1 MLKPRGQSL
10 STNILKLLSPFGLS
24 YILFDPYYLFQGI
37 KIRLFKKD
45 DSDKVK
51 EFISNIIVN
60 EFKFKLE
67 FDTLDSDILAI
78 DETYN
83 KLNGGCFWVAETIVN
98 DDSNTQQKQQQK
110 IVGTTAI
117 RNLKQFES
125 TCELKRM
132 YVSSYFRQL
141 GLGQKLLDIAI
152 DFARKAGYSRMV
164 LDSSK
169 MLYAA
174 RALYLK
180 NGFVDIPRYNDNYR
194 ADVFMEK
201 KLLSS

>member
-1 MLKPRGQSL
+1 MS
-10 STNILKLLSPFGLS
+10 
-24 YILFDPYYLFQGI
+24 QGI
-37 KIRLFKKD
+37 NIRPFQKS
-45 DSDKVK
+45 DSDKVI
-51 EFISNIIVN
+51 EFISDIIVN

-78 DETYN
+78 DESYN
-83 KLNGGCFWVAETIVN
+83 KSNTGCFWVAETVVN
-98 DDSNTQQKQQQK
+98 DDYSNTHQQKQK
-110 IVGTTAI
+110 ILGTTAV

-132 YVSSYFRQL
+132 YVLRDFRRL
-141 GLGQKLLDIAI
+141 ALGQKLLDTAI
-152 DFARKAGYSRMV
+152 DFARSVGYSRIV

-169 MLYAA
+169 ALHPA

-194 ADVFMEK
+194 ANVFMERR
-201 KLLSS
+201 LT

>member
-1 MLKPRGQSL
+1 L
-10 STNILKLLSPFGLS
+10 SRDVKVRV
-24 YILFDPYYLFQGI
+24 FQ
-37 KIRLFKKD
+37 KSD
-45 DSDKVK
+45 YDKVK
-51 EFISNIIVN
+51 EFISDIIVN

-78 DETYN
+78 DETYSISN
-83 KLNGGCFWVAETIVN
+83 RGCFWVGETNVD
-98 DDSNTQQKQQQK
+98 DDSGAQQKNHQK

-117 RNLKQFES
+117 RNLKEFES

-132 YVSSYFRQL
+132 YVRSAFRRL
-141 GLGQKLLDIAI
+141 GIGQKLLDTAI
-152 DFARKAGYSRMV
+152 DFAKSVGYSRLL

-169 MLYAA
+169 ILNAA

-180 NGFVDIPRYNDNYR
+180 NGFVDIDRYNDNYR

-201 KLLSS
+201 KLL

>member
-1 MLKPRGQSL
+1 L
-10 STNILKLLSPFGLS
+10 SQRINIRPFQKS
-24 YILFDPYYLFQGI
+24 
-37 KIRLFKKD
+37 

-51 EFISNIIVN
+51 EFISDIIVN

-78 DETYN
+78 DKNYN
-83 KLNGGCFWVAETIVN
+83 KSNGSCFWVAETVVN
-98 DDSNTQQKQQQK
+98 DDYSNTQQKQK
-110 IVGTTAI
+110 ILGTTAV

-132 YVSSYFRQL
+132 YVLRDFRLL

-152 DFARKAGYSRMV
+152 DFAKSVGYSRIV

-169 MLYAA
+169 ALHPA

-194 ADVFMEK
+194 ADVFMERR
-201 KLLSS
+201 LT

>member
-1 MLKPRGQSL
+1 MS
-10 STNILKLLSPFGLS
+10 
-24 YILFDPYYLFQGI
+24 QGI
-37 KIRLFKKD
+37 RIRVFQRG
-45 DSDKVK
+45 DSEEVK
-51 EFISNIIVN
+51 EFISDIIVN

-78 DETYN
+78 EEIYN
-83 KLNGGCFWVAETIVN
+83 KSDRGCFWVAESIDYN
-98 DDSNTQQKQQQK
+98 NIQLQK
-110 IVGTTAI
+110 IVGTTAV

-132 YVSSYFRQL
+132 YVLKEFRQL

-152 DFARKAGYSRMV
+152 DFAKSVGYSRMV

-169 MLYAA
+169 MLHVA

-180 NGFVDIPRYNDNYR
+180 KGFVDIPKYNDNYR

-201 KLLSS
+201 KLLSP

>member
-1 MLKPRGQSL
+1 L
-10 STNILKLLSPFGLS
+10 S
-24 YILFDPYYLFQGI
+24 QGV
-37 KIRLFKKD
+37 KIRLFQKG

-83 KLNGGCFWVAETIVN
+83 KFNRSCFWVAETIVD

-110 IVGTTAI
+110 IVGTTAV

-125 TCELKRM
+125 MCELKRM
-132 YVSSYFRQL
+132 YVSSDFRQL
-141 GLGQKLLDIAI
+141 GLGQNLLDIAI
-152 DFARKAGYSRMV
+152 DFAKNIGYSPMV

-169 MLYAA
+169 MLFSA

>member
-1 MLKPRGQSL
+1 MS
-10 STNILKLLSPFGLS
+10 
-24 YILFDPYYLFQGI
+24 QGI
-37 KIRLFKKD
+37 NIRPFLKS
-45 DSDKVK
+45 DSNKVI
-51 EFISNIIVN
+51 EFISYIIVN

-67 FDTLDSDILAI
+67 FDTLDSDIRAI
-78 DETYN
+78 DESYD
-83 KLNGGCFWVAETIVN
+83 KSNGSCFWVAETVVDV
-98 DDSNTQQKQQQK
+98 DDYSNIQQKQQK
-110 IVGTTAI
+110 ILGTTAV

-132 YVSSYFRQL
+132 YILRDFRRL

-152 DFARKAGYSRMV
+152 DFAKSVGYSRIV

-169 MLYAA
+169 ALHAA

-194 ADVFMEK
+194 ANVFMERR
-201 KLLSS
+201 LLSS

>member
-1 MLKPRGQSL
+1 L
-10 STNILKLLSPFGLS
+10 S
-24 YILFDPYYLFQGI
+24 QGI
-37 KIRLFKKD
+37 NIRPFQKS
-45 DSDKVK
+45 DSDKVI
-51 EFISNIIVN
+51 EFISDIIVN

-78 DETYN
+78 DESYN
-83 KLNGGCFWVAETIVN
+83 KSNGSCFWVAETVVN
-98 DDSNTQQKQQQK
+98 DDYSNTRQKQK
-110 IVGTTAI
+110 IIGTTAV
-117 RNLKQFES
+117 RNLKQFEL

-132 YVSSYFRQL
+132 YVLRDFRRL

-152 DFARKAGYSRMV
+152 DFAKSIGYSRIV

-169 MLYAA
+169 ALHPA

-194 ADVFMEK
+194 ADVFMERR
-201 KLLSS
+201 LT

>member
-1 MLKPRGQSL
+1 MS
-10 STNILKLLSPFGLS
+10 
-24 YILFDPYYLFQGI
+24 QGI
-37 KIRLFKKD
+37 KIRVFQRN
-45 DSDKVK
+45 DSEIVI
-51 EFISNIIVN
+51 ELISDIIVN
-60 EFKFKLE
+60 EFGFKLE

-78 DETYN
+78 EEIYN
-83 KLNGGCFWVAETIVN
+83 KSAGGCFWVAESL
-98 DDSNTQQKQQQK
+98 DDNNPEQQRQK
-110 IVGTTAI
+110 IVGTTAVRI
-117 RNLKQFES
+117 LKQFES

-132 YVSSYFRQL
+132 YVSSDFRQL

-152 DFARKAGYSRMV
+152 DFAKNIGYSRMV

>member
-1 MLKPRGQSL
+1 MS
-10 STNILKLLSPFGLS
+10 
-24 YILFDPYYLFQGI
+24 QGV
-37 KIRLFKKD
+37 KIRLFKKN

-83 KLNGGCFWVAETIVN
+83 KLNRGCFWVAETIVN

-132 YVSSYFRQL
+132 YVSSDFRQL
-141 GLGQKLLDIAI
+141 GLGQELLNIAI
-152 DFARKAGYSRMV
+152 DFARKVGYSRMV

-180 NGFVDIPRYNDNYR
+180 NGFVDIPGYNDNYR